1 MRRSPRTKNPLP
13 WIAAAITFVAVPAG
27 LALTGG
33 STDSAMT
40 GSLTVWLALL
50 MVFVRRWPLTVLITG
65 VLSVAAMRGAD
76 LVHAGWVWPVTAA
89 FVATTLS
96 GRVRPAIV
104 VGVVTLWYG
113 FIWDYFV
120 SMHSFDWAVGRI
132 GGEGLWLAAALAL
145 TLAYSSTRRWQQE
158 VAARLQQSLHE
169 QQLETRRRRAEERVD
184 IARDL
189 HDVVSHTLA
198 VVGVHLNVAL
208 DSFDEEPQEAR
219 EALRLAQD
227 VRGRAMTDLK
237 ALVDVL
243 REGAADHSPAAG
255 LEGLAGLA
263 EQVRAAGI
271 EVIRTES
278 GERADVPAP
287 VATAVYRVVQE
298 SLTNTV
304 RHARATRTRISVH
317 YEPTGVTVDV
327 CDDGTATT
335 DIVEGHGIMGMR
347 ERVAALGGALT
358 AGPAEGGGFRVRATI
373 PIAV

>member
-1 MRRSPRTKNPLP
+1 MP
-13 WIAAAITFVAVPAG
+13 WIAAALTLVGVPAG

-33 STDSAMT
+33 STDSAMA
-40 GSLTVWLALL
+40 GSLTVWLTLL
-50 MVFVRRWPLTVLITG
+50 VLFVRRWPLTVLLMGI
-65 VLSVAAMRGAD
+65 LSIVAMRGAD

-96 GRVRPAIV
+96 GRVRAAVV

-120 SMHSFDWAVGRI
+120 RMHSFDWAVGRI

-237 ALVDVL
+237 ALVNVL

-271 EVIRTES
+271 EVSHTES

-304 RHARATRTRISVH
+304 RHARATRAQISVH
-317 YEPTGVTVDV
+317 YEPTGVTVV
-327 CDDGTATT
+327 VGDDGTAAA
-335 DIVEGHGIMGMR
+335 DIIEGHGIMGMR
-347 ERVAALGGALT
+347 ERVAALGGALA
-358 AGPAEGGGFRVRATI
+358 AGPAGAGGFRVRATI
-373 PIAV
+373 PIAA